1 MTELSELSAKIEEL
15 INQGLEPEQIAEHL
29 EVPVSWVF
37 VELEAELEYVEEQS
51 YFHNPR
57 VQFDW

>member
-1 MTELSELSAKIEEL
+1 MTKLSELGVKIEEL

-37 VELEAELEYVEEQS
+37 VELDAELEHVEQQS
-51 YFHNPR
+51 YLHNPR